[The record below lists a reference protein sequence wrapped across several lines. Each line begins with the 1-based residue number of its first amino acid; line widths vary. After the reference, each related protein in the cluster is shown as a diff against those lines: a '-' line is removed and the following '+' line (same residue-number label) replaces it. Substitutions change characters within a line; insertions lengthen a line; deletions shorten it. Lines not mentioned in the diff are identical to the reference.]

1 MGHPVFIPIKR
12 VCVCGGAHRCAFLEV
27 AKANR
32 FGVGVGVEKR
42 LVLHM
47 RDKFSFS

>member
-12 VCVCGGAHRCAFLEV
+12 VCVGRAHRCAFLEV